1 MDKKEIVKAL
11 KEAQEKSKK
20 RNFNQTFELVMS
32 FRNLNLKS
40 PEGQLDFYSV
50 FKHPFRKMKICGL
63 VGEELLDSSKKVF
76 DETIFV
82 DNFEKFKDDK
92 KAIKKLARKYDYF
105 VGQANLMPQI
115 ATVFGRFFGP
125 LGKMPNPK
133 AGCVVPPSAN
143 LEAVKTKLNKQ
154 VHIKVKTAP
163 VYQIAVGKEDGNL
176 DNIAE
181 DINNIYEQVVHKL
194 PGEYQNVKSLYVK
207 LTMGKA
213 VRLI

>member
-40 PEGQLDFYSV
+40 PEGQLDFYSIL
-50 FKHPFRKMKICGL
+50 KHPFRELKICGL

-82 DNFEKFKDDK
+82 DDFEKFKGDK

-115 ATVFGRFFGP
+115 ATIFGRFFGP
-125 LGKMPNPK
+125 
-133 AGCVVPPSAN
+133 
-143 LEAVKTKLNKQ
+143 
-154 VHIKVKTAP
+154 
-163 VYQIAVGKEDGNL
+163 
-176 DNIAE
+176 
-181 DINNIYEQVVHKL
+181 
-194 PGEYQNVKSLYVK
+194 
-207 LTMGKA
+207 
-213 VRLI
+213 